1 MEGAMGRITRLL
13 DCRTPEELAMVMK
26 IVEPPERVPDRGSY
40 GPYVLKVALAD
51 RTDMLARLPGLA
63 RAAKG
68 RQKDRDRGQNSLFD
82 G

>member
-1 MEGAMGRITRLL
+1 MGRITRLL

-26 IVEPPERVPDRGSY
+26 IVEPPGRVPDRGAY

-63 RAAKG
+63 RSAKG

>member
-1 MEGAMGRITRLL
+1 MGRITRLL
-13 DCRTPEELAMVMK
+13 DCRTPEELAMAMK
-26 IVEPPERVPDRGSY
+26 IVEPLERVPDRGAY
-40 GPYVLKVALAD
+40 GLDELVAVLAD